1 MFSSRL
7 KELRTQH
14 SLSQSEVA
22 RILKVARSTVSMY
35 EKGDREPNQDILKR
49 ISVYFG
55 VPVDFLIGAPPF
67 DLWDAVNSNR
77 AAFFSSVPILRNKKE
92 QFKIIWG
99 IDINDPESVSIQRLV
114 SFISH
119 CVETI
124 SLNEESGFVVRLN
137 HNFSYLSK
145 EKTEPDTS
153 GHPTSASSR
162 HLLTIYN
169 QLNDEGQEKLVDYA
183 EDLSASGRYI
193 KTDSA
198 GVVEA

>member
-1 MFSSRL
+1 MNRL
-7 KELRTQH
+7 KELRETKNISMAQT
-14 SLSQSEVA
+14 A
-22 RILKVARSTVSMY
+22 RDLGIPYTTYVGY

-145 EKTEPDTS
+145 EKTEPDAS